1 MDELTRKHLKN
12 LHLTDDADARYES
25 YKYVLKQTQEP
36 VAWSYEIWDDML
48 AMMQNGDNHQ
58 RSIAAQVLSGLAK
71 SDPEKRMLKDVDKI
85 FAVTHDESF
94 FTARHS
100 LQSLWK
106 VAVESPELLKII
118 TGRLAERFTNALK
131 EKNGT
136 LVRSDII
143 ELFKKVYD
151 KTKDE
156 KVKHHALSLIEKEE
170 DPKYRKKYLEFWKDE

>member
-1 MDELTRKHLKN
+1 MDELTRRHLQN

-25 YKYVLKQTQEP
+25 YKYVLNQTLEP
-36 VAWSYEIWDDML
+36 VSWSYEIWDEL
-48 AMMQNGDNHQ
+48 LGMMKNGDNHQ

-71 SDPEKRMLKDVDKI
+71 SDPEKRMLKDVDQI
-85 FAVTHDESF
+85 FAVTHDDRF
-94 FTARHS
+94 VTARHS

-106 VAVESPELLKII
+106 VAVVSPELLKIV
-118 TGRLAERFTNALK
+118 TARLAERFRNALI

-136 LVRSDII
+136 LIRSDII
-143 ELFKKVYD
+143 EIFKKVYD

-170 DPKYRKKYLEFWKDE
+170 DPKYRKKYLGYWKDQ